1 VRWSEAFIPTLR
13 DDPADAEAASH
24 KLLVRAGFVRPLMSG
39 TYSLLPLGQRVCRK
53 IERIVR
59 EEMDAIGAQ
68 EFLLPVLHP
77 GEIWKRTGRW
87 DAYGDELFRL
97 RDRRDTDLCLSP
109 THEEIFAVLARELRS
124 WRQLPQIWYQFQT
137 KFRDEPRP
145 KAGLLRTREF
155 VMKDSYSFDLDA
167 QGLDLSFRKH
177 FEAYRK
183 IFGRLGLDA
192 IAVEASSG
200 AMGGSESVEFMVPS
214 DAGEDT
220 IASCA
225 KCGYAANTERA
236 TSTLPPQEDP
246 PGPARPEPFPT
257 PGLRT
262 IEALARAEGGAPA
275 ERQIKTLVYVI
286 DDAPV
291 LVLLRGDH
299 TLVETK
305 LADATQ
311 AATLRPATEAEIRSA
326 LGASAGSL
334 GAVGVRGLRV
344 IADPT
349 LRGRR
354 NLVTGANR
362 DDEHLRGVDVERDLR
377 VDAWADLRAV
387 RDGEACPLCGDALRV
402 ATSIEIGHIFKLGT
416 RYTESL
422 GAEVQDPAGQ
432 SRPIVMGSYGIGIT
446 RNMAALVE
454 RYHDEAGISW
464 PVAVAP
470 YEIVITVVNPKDVA
484 SEEAA
489 GQLLAAL
496 RAEGI
501 EVILDDRDERPGVK
515 FKDADLVGIPYRIT
529 VGPKG
534 LAEGKVE
541 LMRRRDR
548 RMQLV
553 ELVKAAEIAANA
565 VLEER
570 R

>member
-1 VRWSEAFIPTLR
+1 MRWSEAFIPTLR

-124 WRQLPQIWYQFQT
+124 YRQLPQIWYQFQT

-155 VMKDSYSFDLDA
+155 LMKDSYSFDLDA

-214 DAGEDT
+214 AAGEDT
-220 IASCA
+220 VASCA

-236 TSTLPPQEDP
+236 TSTLPALEDP

-257 PGLRT
+257 PGLRS
-262 IEALARAEGGAPA
+262 IEALARAEGGAPP
-275 ERQIKTLVYVI
+275 ERQIKTLVYVVN
-286 DDAPV
+286 DAPV

-305 LADATQ
+305 LADTTG
-311 AATLRPATEAEIRSA
+311 AATLRPAREDEIRGL

-344 IADPT
+344 IADQA

-354 NLVTGANR
+354 SMLTGANR
-362 DDEHLRGVDVERDLR
+362 DDEHLRGVDVERDLP

-422 GAEVQDPAGQ
+422 GAEVQDEAGQ

-454 RYHDEAGISW
+454 LWHDEAGITW

-470 YEIVITVVNPKDVA
+470 YELVITVVNPKDVA

-489 GQLLAAL
+489 GQLQSAL
-496 RAEGI
+496 RAAGI
-501 EVILDDRDERPGVK
+501 EVILDDRDERAGVK

>member
-13 DDPADAEAASH
+13 DDPADAEAVSH

-124 WRQLPQIWYQFQT
+124 YRQLPQIWYQFQT

-155 VMKDSYSFDLDA
+155 LMKDSYSFDLDA

-192 IAVEASSG
+192 IAVEAASG

-236 TSTLPPQEDP
+236 TSALPALADP

-257 PGLRT
+257 PGLRS

-275 ERQIKTLVYVI
+275 ERQIKTLVYVV

-305 LADATQ
+305 LAGATG
-311 AATLRPATEAEIRSA
+311 AATLRLAREDEIRGL

-344 IADPT
+344 IADPA

-354 NLVTGANR
+354 SMVTGANR
-362 DDEHLRGVDVERDLR
+362 DDEHLRGVDVERDLP
-377 VDAWADLRAV
+377 VDAFADLRAV

-422 GAEVQDPAGQ
+422 GAEVQDEAGQ

-454 RYHDEAGISW
+454 LWHDEAGITW

-470 YEIVITVVNPKDVA
+470 YELVITVVNPRDVA

-489 GQLLAAL
+489 GQLQAAL
-496 RAEGI
+496 RAAGI

>member
-124 WRQLPQIWYQFQT
+124 YRQLPQIWYQFQT

-155 VMKDSYSFDLDA
+155 LMKDSYSFDLDA

-214 DAGEDT
+214 AAGEDT
-220 IASCA
+220 VASCA

-236 TSTLPPQEDP
+236 TSTLPALEDP

-257 PGLRT
+257 PGLRS
-262 IEALARAEGGAPA
+262 IEALARAEGGAPP
-275 ERQIKTLVYVI
+275 ERQIKTLVYVVN
-286 DDAPV
+286 DAPV

-305 LADATQ
+305 LADTTG
-311 AATLRPATEAEIRSA
+311 AATLRPAREDEIRGL

-344 IADPT
+344 IADQA

-354 NLVTGANR
+354 SMLTGANR
-362 DDEHLRGVDVERDLR
+362 DDEHLRGVDVERDLP

-422 GAEVQDPAGQ
+422 GAEVQDEAGQ

-454 RYHDEAGISW
+454 LWHDEAGITW

-470 YEIVITVVNPKDVA
+470 YELVITVVNPRDVA

-489 GQLLAAL
+489 GQLQSAL
-496 RAEGI
+496 RAAGI
-501 EVILDDRDERPGVK
+501 EVILDDRDERAGVK

>member
-1 VRWSEAFIPTLR
+1 MRWSEAFIPTLR

-24 KLLVRAGFVRPLMSG
+24 RLLVRAGFVRQLMSG
-39 TYSLLPLGQRVCRK
+39 SYSLLPLGQRVCQK
-53 IERIVR
+53 IARIVR

-77 GEIWKRTGRW
+77 GEIWKSSGRW

-109 THEEIFAVLARELRS
+109 THEEVFTVLARELRS
-124 WRQLPQIWYQFQT
+124 YRQLPQIWYQVQT

-145 KAGLLRTREF
+145 KAGMLRTREF
-155 VMKDSYSFDLDA
+155 IMKDSYSFDLGPE
-167 QGLDLSFRKH
+167 GLDLSFRKH

-183 IFGRLGLDA
+183 IFARLGMDP

-200 AMGGSESVEFMVPS
+200 TMGGSESVEFMVPS

-236 TSTLPPQEDP
+236 SSALPSVEDP

-257 PGLRT
+257 PGLRS
-262 IEALARAEGGAPA
+262 IDALARADVGAPA

-286 DDAPV
+286 DGATA

-299 TLVETK
+299 PLVETK
-305 LADATQ
+305 LAGATG
-311 AATLRPATEAEIRSA
+311 AAALRPARDDEIRAA
-326 LGASAGSL
+326 LGASPGSL
-334 GAVGVRGLRV
+334 GAVGVRGVRV
-344 IADPT
+344 IADLA

-354 NLVTGANR
+354 SLVTGANR
-362 DDEHLRGVDVERDLR
+362 DDEHLRGVDVERDIR

-387 RDGEACPLCGDALRV
+387 RDGEACPLCGDRLRV
-402 ATSIEIGHIFKLGT
+402 ATTIEIGHIFKLGT
-416 RYTESL
+416 RYSEAL
-422 GAEVQDPAGQ
+422 GAVVQDPAGE
-432 SRPIVMGSYGIGIT
+432 SKSIVMGSYGIGIT
-446 RNMAALVE
+446 RNLAALVE
-454 RYHDEAGISW
+454 LFHDDAGITW
-464 PVAVAP
+464 PLAVAP
-470 YEIVITVVNPKDVA
+470 FEVLITVVNPRDVA

-489 GQLLAAL
+489 GQLHAAL

-501 EVILDDRDERPGVK
+501 EVLLDDRDERPGVK

-548 RMQLV
+548 RTQLV
-553 ELVKAAEIAANA
+553 ELAKAAEVAANA

>member
-1 VRWSEAFIPTLR
+1 MRWSEAFIPTLR

-124 WRQLPQIWYQFQT
+124 YRQLPQIWYQFQT

-155 VMKDSYSFDLDA
+155 LMKDSYSFDLDA

-214 DAGEDT
+214 AAGEDT
-220 IASCA
+220 VASCA

-236 TSTLPPQEDP
+236 TSTLPALEDP

-257 PGLRT
+257 PGLRS
-262 IEALARAEGGAPA
+262 IEALARAEGGAPP

-305 LADATQ
+305 LADTTG
-311 AATLRPATEAEIRSA
+311 AATLRPAREDEIRGL

-344 IADPT
+344 IADQA

-354 NLVTGANR
+354 SMLTGANR
-362 DDEHLRGVDVERDLR
+362 DDEHLRGVDVERDLP

-422 GAEVQDPAGQ
+422 GAEVQDEAGQ

-454 RYHDEAGISW
+454 LWHDEAGITW

-470 YEIVITVVNPKDVA
+470 YELVITVVNPKDVA

-489 GQLLAAL
+489 GQLQSAL
-496 RAEGI
+496 RAAGI
-501 EVILDDRDERPGVK
+501 EVILDDRDERAGVK

>member
-1 VRWSEAFIPTLR
+1 MRWSEAFIPTLR

-124 WRQLPQIWYQFQT
+124 YRQLPQIWYQFQT

-155 VMKDSYSFDLDA
+155 LMKDSYSFDLDA

-192 IAVEASSG
+192 IAVEASPG

-214 DAGEDT
+214 AAGEDT
-220 IASCA
+220 VASCA

-236 TSTLPPQEDP
+236 TSTLPALEDP

-257 PGLRT
+257 PGLRS
-262 IEALARAEGGAPA
+262 IEALARAEGGAPP
-275 ERQIKTLVYVI
+275 ERQIKTLVYVV

-305 LADATQ
+305 LADTTG
-311 AATLRPATEAEIRSA
+311 AATLRPAREDEIRGL

-344 IADPT
+344 IADQA

-354 NLVTGANR
+354 SMLTGANR
-362 DDEHLRGVDVERDLR
+362 DDEHLRGVDVERDLP
-377 VDAWADLRAV
+377 VNAWADLRAV

-422 GAEVQDPAGQ
+422 GAEVQDEAGQ

-454 RYHDEAGISW
+454 LWHDEAGITW

-470 YEIVITVVNPKDVA
+470 YELVITVVNPKDVA

-489 GQLLAAL
+489 GQLQSAL
-496 RAEGI
+496 RAAGI
-501 EVILDDRDERPGVK
+501 EVILDDRDERAGVK

>member
-1 VRWSEAFIPTLR
+1 
-13 DDPADAEAASH
+13 
-24 KLLVRAGFVRPLMSG
+24 
-39 TYSLLPLGQRVCRK
+39 
-53 IERIVR
+53 
-59 EEMDAIGAQ
+59 
-68 EFLLPVLHP
+68 
-77 GEIWKRTGRW
+77 
-87 DAYGDELFRL
+87 
-97 RDRRDTDLCLSP
+97 
-109 THEEIFAVLARELRS
+109 
-124 WRQLPQIWYQFQT
+124 
-137 KFRDEPRP
+137 
-145 KAGLLRTREF
+145 
-155 VMKDSYSFDLDA
+155 MKDSYSFDLDA

-220 IASCA
+220 VASCA

-236 TSTLPPQEDP
+236 TSALPALADP
-246 PGPARPEPFPT
+246 PGPAQPEPFPT
-257 PGLRT
+257 PGLRS

-305 LADATQ
+305 LATTTG
-311 AATLRPATEAEIRSA
+311 AATLRPAREDEIRGL

-344 IADPT
+344 IADPA

-354 NLVTGANR
+354 NMVTGANR
-362 DDEHLRGVDVERDLR
+362 DDEHLRGVDVERDLP

-422 GAEVQDPAGQ
+422 GAEVQDEAGQ

-454 RYHDEAGISW
+454 LWHDEAGITW

-470 YEIVITVVNPKDVA
+470 YELVITVVNPKDVA

-489 GQLLAAL
+489 GQLQAAL
-496 RAEGI
+496 RAAGI

>member
-13 DDPADAEAASH
+13 DDPADAEATSH
-24 KLLVRAGFVRPLMSG
+24 KLLVRAGFVRQLMSG

-59 EEMDAIGAQ
+59 EEMDAIGGQ

-87 DAYGDELFRL
+87 EGYGDELFRL

-124 WRQLPQIWYQFQT
+124 YRQLPQIWYQVQT

-145 KAGLLRTREF
+145 KAGVLRTREF
-155 VMKDSYSFDLDA
+155 LMKDSYSFDLDA
-167 QGLDLSFRKH
+167 AGLDLSFKKH

-183 IFGRLGLDA
+183 IFARLGLDA
-192 IAVEASSG
+192 LAVEASSG
-200 AMGGSESVEFMVPS
+200 AMGGSESVEFMVS
-214 DAGEDT
+214 SASGEDT

-236 TSTLPPQEDP
+236 TSTLPAQEDP

-257 PGLRT
+257 PGVRT
-262 IEALARAEGGAPA
+262 IEALARAADGAPA

-286 DDAPV
+286 DGTPT

-299 TLVETK
+299 ALVETK
-305 LADATQ
+305 LAEATGG
-311 AATLRPATEAEIRSA
+311 AALRPASEAEIRAA
-326 LGASAGSL
+326 LGASPGSL
-334 GAVGVRGLRV
+334 GAVGVAGVRV
-344 IADPT
+344 VADLA

-354 NLVTGANR
+354 AMVTGANR
-362 DDEHLRGVDVERDLR
+362 DGEHLRGVDVERDLR

-387 RDGEACPLCGDALRV
+387 GDGEACPLCGDTLRV
-402 ATSIEIGHIFKLGT
+402 ATTIEIGHIFKLGT
-416 RYTESL
+416 RYSEAL
-422 GAEVQDPAGQ
+422 GALVQDETGQ
-432 SRPIVMGSYGIGIT
+432 SRPIVMGSYGIGVT

-454 RYHDEAGISW
+454 VHHDEAGITW

-470 YEIVITVVNPKDVA
+470 FEVVVTVVNPRDVA

-489 GQLLAAL
+489 GQLHAAL

-501 EVILDDRDERPGVK
+501 EVLLDDRDERPGVK
-515 FKDADLVGIPYRIT
+515 FKDADLVGIPYRLT

-548 RMQLV
+548 RTQLV
-553 ELVKAAEIAANA
+553 ELAKAAEVAANA